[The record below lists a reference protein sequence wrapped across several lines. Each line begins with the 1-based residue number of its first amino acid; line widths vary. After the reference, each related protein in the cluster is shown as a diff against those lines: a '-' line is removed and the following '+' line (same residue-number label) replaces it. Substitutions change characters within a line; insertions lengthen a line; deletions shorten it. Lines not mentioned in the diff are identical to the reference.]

1 MTTAGVKTWSGRL
14 RPALGPP
21 EARFARRGVVALL
34 LVCVT
39 AASGAQAQEQAP
51 VPPLAVSSATPDAT
65 TDTIVIVGAHFGPRS
80 FVTLDLIPL
89 DVRLAID
96 TRIVVSAP
104 IGTMP
109 PREYLLTVSRGPA
122 PGDSASRE
130 ITIGVLAP
138 AHIEAAPGRPV
149 ESAPSLAGT
158 AIAATV
164 GDRPITVSEV
174 DREWQRT
181 DPGGYLSLMRALYD
195 NRRRVTDTMVT
206 DALLARE
213 SAVRGMTVDA
223 LLSEEVPKRLIA
235 MPDSAATSLYLSLGD
250 RARGVPVEQMR
261 PALRAWL
268 ARHTEPE
275 LAKMNYIEELVKTS
289 TRAEVMLAAPRVRVE
304 RTPRDPLLGPE
315 SAAIEIVAFG
325 DLQSTDYVRMGQ
337 AFGRVR
343 DTFGDR
349 VRVVFKL
356 MPMFGDESARV
367 AAAAAC
373 AHAQGRF
380 WAFHDAASTP
390 GLLDA
395 ARLKTLAGDVGL
407 DRGTFD
413 ACIERGEFKDLPR
426 QAIAD
431 AGRYGITS
439 GPAFLVNGRM
449 APAIPPFLPPFEF
462 FKRLIEEELHRQA
475 KEAVKAPR

>member
-1 MTTAGVKTWSGRL
+1 MTSVCFTTGRGRR
-14 RPALGPP
+14 RPALAPP
-21 EARFARRGVVALL
+21 GRPFAHRHLVALL
-34 LVCVT
+34 LLSVM
-39 AASGAQAQEQAP
+39 AARETQAQEPPLQA
-51 VPPLAVSSATPDAT
+51 LAVSLATADAI
-65 TDTIVIVGAHFGPRS
+65 TDTIIIVGANFGPRS
-80 FVTLDLIPL
+80 LVTLDLIPL
-89 DVRLAID
+89 DVRLTID

-104 IGTMP
+104 IGAMP
-109 PREYLLTVSRGPA
+109 PGEYLLTVSRGPA
-122 PGDSASRE
+122 TDDSASRA
-130 ITIGVLAP
+130 ITIGV
-138 AHIEAAPGRPV
+138 EAAATINAAPTRLV
-149 ESAPSLAGT
+149 EAAPSLAGT

-164 GDRPITVSEV
+164 GDRAITVSEV

-181 DPGGYLSLMRALYD
+181 DPGGYFSLMRALYD
-195 NRRRVTDTMVT
+195 NRRRAADTLVT

-213 SAVRGMTVDA
+213 SAVRGMTADA
-223 LLSEEVPKRLIA
+223 LLSNEVPKRQIS
-235 MPDSAATSLYLSLGD
+235 MPDSAVTSLYLSLGD
-250 RARGVPVEQMR
+250 RVRGMPLEQMR

-289 TRAEVMLAAPRVRVE
+289 TRAEVILAAPRVRVE

-315 SAAIEIVAFG
+315 TATIEIVAFG

-337 AFGRVR
+337 TFGRVR

-356 MPMFGDESARV
+356 LPMFGDESARV

-395 ARLKTLAGDVGL
+395 VRLKTLAGDVGL

-426 QAIAD
+426 QAISE
-431 AGRYGITS
+431 AGRYGITRS
-439 GPAFLVNGRM
+439 PTFLINGRM
-449 APAIPPFLPPFEF
+449 APDIPPFLPPFEY
-462 FKRLIEEELHRQA
+462 FKRLIEEELQHQA